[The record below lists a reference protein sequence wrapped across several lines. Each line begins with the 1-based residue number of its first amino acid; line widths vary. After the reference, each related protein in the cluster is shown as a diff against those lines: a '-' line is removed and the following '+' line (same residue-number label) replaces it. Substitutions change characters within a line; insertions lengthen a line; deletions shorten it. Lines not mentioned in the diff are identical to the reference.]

1 MRPVLWINL
10 DARADRRAFMEQQ
23 FADLGLSADRVAA
36 VTPADLGAR
45 VAALSA
51 SEQCVT
57 ESHRAAWRAIAQSG
71 GDYALILEDDAVL
84 SPALPGFLDDI
95 APTMAHL
102 DIVRIETGPRRVKLS
117 PALMRAGAVALHRA
131 YSDQWGTAGYIISK
145 ACAARLL
152 DEPLVY
158 ERALDRCLFDPRG
171 ALFAKTEWRQCAPGL
186 CIQGDQL
193 DAVETVWRS
202 DVSAERDE
210 ARVRGRV
217 KRSVAQKIGREL
229 GRVGGQVL
237 DAVCDGAD
245 AVRGVSWRRIDFARG
260 GVSHT

>member
-1 MRPVLWINL
+1 MNPILWINL
-10 DARADRRAFMEQQ
+10 DARTDRRAFMEQQ
-23 FADLGLSADRVAA
+23 FADLGLSADRVPA
-36 VTPADLGAR
+36 VTPADLRAR

-57 ESHRAAWRAIAQSG
+57 ESHRAAWRAIAQSER
-71 GDYALILEDDAVL
+71 DYALILEDDAVL
-84 SPALPGFLDDI
+84 SPSLPGFIDDV
-95 APTMAHL
+95 AATMTQL

-117 PALMRAGAVALHRA
+117 PALMRTGAVALHRA
-131 YSDQWGTAGYIISK
+131 YSDQWGTAGYIINA

-193 DAVETVWRS
+193 NAVETLWRS

-217 KRSVAQKIGREL
+217 KRSLVQKLGREL
-229 GRVGGQVL
+229 GRVGAQAL
-237 DAVCDGAD
+237 DAVRDGAD
-245 AVRGVSWRRIDFARG
+245 AARGVNWRRIEFAREA
-260 GVSHT
+260 